1 MNCGWFFRGI
11 AWWWRLYAYVLAR
24 SHKKNSNPREW
35 TSNDTCGE
43 VITDDEGLMCVLE
56 SKGLGPNATIQEA
69 WARTRYDAQQASMA
83 AFKEA
88 VGQHG
93 ICQWDIILLLSKHPG
108 VKKGESLLIRLTS
121 IVKGEYGNEIEAVM
135 DAIFQIRS
143 ENSSTTMGNYHRS
156 VALAQQGTG
165 LSHNAVR
172 YILGQ
177 LHPNVLRGGNPVD
190 RLVFIL
196 EDIYGN
202 DLDRVIAAMEEN
214 GRSETGRLINGTL
227 SSPTKNKTST
237 SSSSST
243 TSTTSTNNRTSSSD
257 EKGSGGSSQRN
268 TIYTN
273 QDNSVESQLWDR
285 YFLAESEGDVQKSA
299 AVLSQWSAR
308 YIDICRHSRRE
319 NLPAATLIESSST
332 GSGIGKGEDYKIS
345 L

>member
-1 MNCGWFFRGI
+1 MNCGWFYLGR
-11 AWWWRLYAYVLAR
+11 AWYWRLYDYVQKY
-24 SHKKNSNPREW
+24 SHKDVSGHRVW
-35 TSNDTCGE
+35 TKVRCID
-43 VITDDEGLMCVLE
+43 VIIDDESLMSVIY
-56 SKGLGPNATIQEA
+56 SKGCDAGVTIEDA
-69 WARTRYDAQQASMA
+69 WKRNLNDMRQAAMA
-83 AFKEA
+83 AYNLAGEKYGMDMLA
-88 VGQHG
+88 
-93 ICQWDIILLLSKHPG
+93 IALLLGKHKD
-108 VKKGESLLIRLTS
+108 VKGNSVMDRLTS
-121 IVKGEYGNEIEAVM
+121 IVGQVYGNDMEAVM
-135 DAIFQIRS
+135 EAVHEIRS
-143 ENSSTTMGNYHRS
+143 KNKGNYDKS
-156 VALAQQGTG
+156 IALAKEGTG
-165 LSHNAVR
+165 LSHGAVR
-172 YILGQ
+172 FILGR

-196 EDIYGN
+196 EEMYGN
-202 DLDRVIAAMEEN
+202 DLDKVIADMKKN
-214 GRSETGRLINGTL
+214 GRSETGRHINGTL
-227 SSPTKNKTST
+227 SSPTNNKTSG

-319 NLPAATLIESSST
+319 NLPAATLIGSSGT
-332 GSGIGKGEDYKIS
+332 GSGIGKGEDNKIS